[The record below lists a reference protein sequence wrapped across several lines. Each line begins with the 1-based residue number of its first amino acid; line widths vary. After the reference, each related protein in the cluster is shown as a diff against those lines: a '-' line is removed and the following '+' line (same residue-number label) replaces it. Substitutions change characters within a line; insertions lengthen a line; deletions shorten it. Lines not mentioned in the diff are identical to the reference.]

1 MTATDEGFSLF
12 MEKVLKKRGS
22 KKRTAVLRTKRR
34 IYSDIEQ
41 SNPTGVSYKDFW
53 KILDTVFLL
62 FADSLLNGNDIR
74 FPYNLGSIN
83 TVSRET
89 NVKNVNGRLKIFKY
103 IDWNATLKLWY
114 SDPEAKKEKILV
126 RTDQK
131 NIYSICYRK
140 KNASYNNKKYFRF
153 LPARELKLKLR
164 DKIREGG
171 FDSFKEKDHGGT
183 AY

>member
-1 MTATDEGFSLF
+1 MNPENKQSVQTTYTLSQCPKEQSKAYSPTLAEWLDEW
-12 MEKVLKKRGS
+12 METYKACVLKP
-22 KKRTAVLRTKRR
+22 RTAIVYKGIISLIKTCPESCLQL
-34 IYSDIEQ
+34 SDCTERNMQ
-41 SNPTGVSYKDFW
+41 Q
-53 KILDTVFLL
+53 
-62 FADSLLNGNDIR
+62 LLNGLQKR
-74 FPYNLGSIN
+74 RPAGKTSTYSRSILN
-83 TVSRET
+83 KVRMMLIASFRT
-89 NVKNVNGRLKIFKY
+89 
-103 IDWNATLKLWY
+103 
-114 SDPEAKKEKILV
+114 AKKEKILV

-171 FDSFKEKDHGGT
+171 FDSFKEKDYGGT